1 MFGLVHQVGA
11 KAMLRS
17 AEVGAAEKPLETPN
31 REGGAEDIPEAI
43 VPSDLLQIDHTHDD
57 KASLRNFFE
66 NVFR

>member
-31 REGGAEDIPEAI
+31 RGGAGDIPEAM
-43 VPSDLLQIDHTHDD
+43 VPSDLLQIDHTYDD

-66 NVFR
+66 NGFR